1 MTNEFLTYE
10 RHGEVAV
17 LWLDRQ
23 GKAVNTIS
31 PGFLDALEAAF
42 EEIERD
48 EAVRAAVLIS
58 RKPSNFVAGA
68 DLDVLR
74 EAETPEDAS
83 SMSRRG
89 HLLIRRAEA
98 MRKPVVAA
106 IHGPALGGG
115 LELAL
120 ACDYRVASRETPTR
134 FGLPEVQLGLL
145 PGGGGTQLLPRL
157 VGLQEALGMMLT
169 GRNVY
174 PRKAKRIGL
183 VDLLTH
189 RHGLLDAALGAARDL
204 ASGKLKPERKHDLAD
219 RVLEA
224 TPVGR
229 RVIYKKALE
238 QVEKET
244 RGNYPAPP
252 LIVECVRAGMEDGRE
267 RGFEAESRYFG
278 QLVFTPQSR
287 ALVGI
292 FFAKQRGDKNPFA
305 GAREAQTVAVLGAG
319 LMGAGIAEVTAE
331 QGIDVL
337 LKDRDFA
344 TAAKGK
350 QAIWKD
356 FQKKVERGQLSEF
369 ERDTLLEAVVP
380 VEDYEALRAADVV
393 IEAVPEDLDLK
404 RAVLAEV
411 EAVVP
416 EHAVFA
422 TNTSSIPISEIAAE
436 AKRPERVVGMHYFS
450 PVPQRPLLEVVRTDQ
465 TSEEALAT
473 ACDLGLKQGK
483 SIIVVRDGPGFYT
496 TRILGVYLNE
506 ALLLLSEGAEIEAV
520 DRAMVDWGFPMGP
533 FELIDFVGIDVA
545 AKVTP
550 VLTERMPGRDL
561 PTSPAAGAML
571 RAGYLGQKNGRGF
584 YRYERGKKGR
594 MEKAGVNDTAYGYF
608 GGPERRAFDRAAVQ
622 ERLGLA
628 MVNEAVRCLEEDILR
643 SASDGDLGAVFGLG
657 FPPFLG
663 GPFRYIDQ
671 EGAANVAARLERLA
685 AAHGARFEPPILL
698 REHARTGAAF
708 HAEIAVEDRG

>member
-1 MTNEFLTYE
+1 MPNEFLSYE

-23 GKAVNTIS
+23 AKTVNTIS

-42 EEIERD
+42 EHIERD

-58 RKPSNFVAGA
+58 RKENNFVAGA
-68 DLDVLR
+68 DLDVLG
-74 EAETPEDAS
+74 EAATPEEAA

-89 HLLIRRAEA
+89 HLLIRRAAA
-98 MRKPVVAA
+98 MRKPIVAA

-120 ACDYRVASRETPTR
+120 ACDYRVASREAPTR

-157 VGLQEALGMMLT
+157 VGLQEGLGMMLT

-174 PRKAKRIGL
+174 PKKAKRIGL

-189 RHGLLDAALGAARDL
+189 RFGLLEAALGAARDL
-204 ASGKLKPERKHDLAD
+204 AAGTLEPERKHDLAE

-224 TPVGR
+224 TPIGR

-244 RGNYPAPP
+244 RGNFPAPP
-252 LIVECVRAGMEDGRE
+252 LIVECVRLGMEEGRE

-278 QLVFTPQSR
+278 QLVFTPESR
-287 ALVGI
+287 ALVGL
-292 FFAKQRGDKNPFA
+292 FFAKQRGDRNPFE
-305 GAREAQTVAVLGAG
+305 GAREAKTVGVLGAG

-337 LKDRDFA
+337 LKDQDFA
-344 TAAKGK
+344 TAARGK
-350 QAIWKD
+350 KAIWTSFERKAR
-356 FQKKVERGQLSEF
+356 RGQMTTF
-369 ERDTLLEAVVP
+369 ERDARMERVVP
-380 VEDYEALRAADVV
+380 VEDYAVLHEADVV
-393 IEAVPEDLDLK
+393 IEAVPEDLALK

-411 EAVVP
+411 EAVAP

-450 PVPQRPLLEVVRTDQ
+450 PVPQRPLLEVVRTEA
-465 TSEEALAT
+465 TSEETLAT
-473 ACDLGLKQGK
+473 ACALGLRQGK
-483 SIIVVRDGPGFYT
+483 TLIVVRDGPGFYT
-496 TRILGVYLNE
+496 TRILGIYLNE
-506 ALLLLSEGAEIEAV
+506 ALLLLGEGAEIEPV
-520 DRAMVDWGFPMGP
+520 DEAMRAWGFPMGP
-533 FELIDFVGIDVA
+533 YELIDFVGIDVA

-561 PTSPAAGAML
+561 PTSQAPGAML

-584 YRYERGKKGR
+584 YRYEPGKKGR
-594 MEKAGVNDTAYGYF
+594 MQKAGTGDTIYGHF
-608 GGPERRAFDRAAVQ
+608 GGPDRRAFERGAVQ
-622 ERLGLA
+622 DRLGLA

-671 EGAANVAARLERLA
+671 EGAANVVARLERLA
-685 AAHGARFEPPILL
+685 AAHGARFEPAELL
-698 REHARTGAAF
+698 REHARSGTPF
-708 HAEIAVEDRG
+708 HEA